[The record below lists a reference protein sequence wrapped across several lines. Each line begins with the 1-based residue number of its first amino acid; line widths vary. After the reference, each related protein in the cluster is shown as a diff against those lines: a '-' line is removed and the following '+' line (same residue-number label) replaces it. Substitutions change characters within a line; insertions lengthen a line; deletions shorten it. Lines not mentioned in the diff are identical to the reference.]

1 MLDAMKPASIL
12 TIRSERAYDDHD
24 GQILCAPS
32 VQRSERT
39 EQGAVRGPPE
49 LFDQDVDAAEP
60 VLGLHDQAVDR
71 CLSHLCNQPL

>member
-1 MLDAMKPASIL
+1 M
-12 TIRSERAYDDHD
+12 TTTVRSSALRP
-24 GQILCAPS
+24 CN
-32 VQRSERT
+32 VQNGRN
-39 EQGAVRGPPE
+39 GPPE